1 VARGRID
8 HALTALDLDDRDES
22 VHEVRRAGKQLR
34 ALLRLVR
41 DAAPELFTVEDAA
54 VRATTARLAEVRDAA
69 VSLETFEALMV
80 GAAGSATEG
89 IAAVQAGLTARREAV
104 VHREDLAS
112 VFAVVRD
119 ELRELRERVDGWEVD
134 GTGFGVLAGG
144 LRRTYRRCRRQA
156 RAARRDPSPE
166 VLHAWRRQVK
176 HHRYHL
182 ELLRPIWPVVVR
194 AREDELHRLTDLL
207 GEHHDLAVL
216 LGELQADPDPL
227 GGVAAVDEVAAL
239 VHGRQGQLEAEA
251 ITLGRRCFAEPPAA
265 FVGRLERYWKVAT
278 TS

>member
-8 HALTALDLDDRDES
+8 HALAALDLDDRDEA

-41 DAAPELFTVEDAA
+41 DAAPELSASEDAA

-69 VSLETFEALMV
+69 VSLETFEALAA
-80 GAAGSATEG
+80 GAGGSATEG
-89 IAAVQAGLTARREAV
+89 IAAVRAGLMARRQEV
-104 VHREDLAS
+104 VHREDLEA
-112 VFAVVRD
+112 VFAVVRT
-119 ELRELRERVDGWEVD
+119 ELLELRERVDGWEVD
-134 GTGFGVLAGG
+134 GTGFGVPGGG

-156 RAARRDPSPE
+156 RDARRDPSPE
-166 VLHAWRRQVK
+166 VLHAWRRQAK

-182 ELLRPIWPVVVR
+182 ELLRPLWPVVVR
-194 AREDELHRLTDLL
+194 AHEDELHRLTDLL

-216 LGELQADPDPL
+216 LGELRAEPDTF
-227 GGVAAVDEVAAL
+227 GGVAAVDEVTAL
-239 VHGRQGQLEAEA
+239 IHGRQGELEADA

-265 FVGRLERYWKVAT
+265 FVGRLERYWRVAT